1 MLIPLADRLAT
12 SRRDRLL
19 FFGLLTLGV
28 ILLTGYH
35 FGTFDQAV
43 HIPFL
48 KRIADP
54 SLFPGDAFLDL
65 RRTHYSFFWF
75 AFVPAYRFGL
85 LEPTLF
91 GAHVAATYLTF
102 AMLWALGRRLAGDP
116 LAALIACLAFAV
128 PHIGFA
134 SFPVFEFSLLNRTFA
149 LPFLLL
155 VILWYLEGRIER
167 AFALLGVVLN
177 LHALSA
183 TFVLALLLFDGAL
196 RRREIG
202 GRRIAAGLGLA
213 ALAALP
219 VLAWRV
225 ATPREVS
232 ALALAPDW
240 LDILS
245 RSLLY
250 NVFHL
255 LGPMPYL
262 WVISAFG
269 FASFGLFWVARRSLP
284 PGPHDRAVNH
294 FMLAVLA
301 IVLLQPVVA
310 NALPVVLLVQL
321 QIVRAGLFALIFGY
335 LTFAGYLAV
344 RLRASAQA
352 ATRAATQAGTQTGTQ
367 TGIATETGRE
377 MGAADGDGPEAV
389 VDLRLPKDP
398 WDARDD
404 ALIVGSFVVLTP
416 PIGPLAVHT
425 VQRLVAGRRAR
436 AGLACALIAVTYA
449 SSFLMARH
457 YDMWSLGIHVYAQPT
472 PWVEA
477 QLWARDHTPKDARFI
492 TPPQIYWLYEPDWR
506 VHSERSTVATLTEV
520 LEMAFAPEYLAVW
533 QPRFEAVAPGALARF
548 RGDVFENRRL
558 TAEAYD
564 SLSDA
569 QIAAVA
575 DRYGASYAVVA
586 RPRLRGF
593 PIAYEN
599 QDFVIYDLR

>member
-1 MLIPLADRLAT
+1 MLIQLADRLEA
-12 SRRDRLL
+12 SRRDRGV
-19 FFGLLTLGV
+19 FFGALTLV
-28 ILLTGYH
+28 AILLAGYH

-54 SLFPGDAFLDL
+54 SLYPGDAFLEL

-75 AFVPAYRFGL
+75 AFVPAYRLGL

-91 GAHVAATYLTF
+91 GVHVAATWLTF
-102 AMLWALGRRLAGDP
+102 ALFWALGRQLYRDS

-134 SFPVFEFSLLNRTFA
+134 SFPVLEFSLLNRTFV

-155 VILWYLEGRIER
+155 VILWYLEGRTAR
-167 AFALLGVVLN
+167 AFALLGLLFN
-177 LHALSA
+177 FHALSA

-196 RRREIG
+196 RHRAVG
-202 GRRIAAGLGLA
+202 GRRLAVGLGLF

-219 VLAWRV
+219 VLVWRL

-232 ALALAPDW
+232 PIALAPDW
-240 LDILS
+240 LDVLG

-255 LGPMPYL
+255 VGPMPYL

-269 FASFGLFWVARRSLP
+269 FASFGLFWVARRRLP

-301 IVLLQPVVA
+301 IVLLQPVVT
-310 NALPVVLLVQL
+310 NLLPLVLLVQL
-321 QIVRAGLFALIFGY
+321 QIVRAGIFALIFGY
-335 LTFAGYLAV
+335 LAFAAYLAGRIRSRV
-344 RLRASAQA
+344 RAQA
-352 ATRAATQAGTQTGTQ
+352 EAEEEVGAKVQAGGNLDP
-367 TGIATETGRE
+367 RNS
-377 MGAADGDGPEAV
+377 
-389 VDLRLPKDP
+389 P

-404 ALIVGSFVVLTP
+404 ALLVGSFIALTP
-416 PIGPLAVHT
+416 PIGPLAVYA
-425 VQRLVAGRRAR
+425 VQRCVAGRRAR
-436 AGLACALIAVTYA
+436 AVLAGIVIAGIYCG
-449 SSFLMARH
+449 SFFMARH
-457 YDMWSLGIHVYAQPT
+457 YRMWSPGIHLYAQT
-472 PWVEA
+472 SPWLAA
-477 QLWARDHTPKDARFI
+477 QHWARDHSAKDALFI

-520 LEMAFAPEYLAVW
+520 LEMAFDPEFLAIW

-558 TAEAYD
+558 AAEAYD
-564 SLSDA
+564 GISDA
-569 QIAAVA
+569 ELAAVA

-586 RPRLRGF
+586 RPRMRGF
-593 PIAYEN
+593 PVAYAN